1 MFLLL
6 FLYEFCMNFVYVCV
20 WAYQIE
26 SSTEKSMQEAES
38 ESTCV
43 GPRNPGTFVDKAIFL
58 TRCVRVLC

>member
-1 MFLLL
+1 
-6 FLYEFCMNFVYVCV
+6 MNFVYVCV